1 MQSKNGDKTGK
12 NLEINT
18 VKKPLKSVRE
28 DRPKDRHYIRVLFY
42 RYGSAHFRIPKLRPI
57 AVTRAFLM
65 GQNKNVVLEATPV
78 SKAVRAR

>member
-42 RYGSAHFRIPKLRPI
+42 KDGSDHFRIPKSRPI
-57 AVTRAFLM
+57 VVTRAFLT
-65 GQNKNVVLEATPV
+65 GLNKSVVLEATPV